1 MSTEITSRKD
11 EHIDLCLQKQL
22 VPRGVTTGLSG
33 YTLEYDA
40 LPEIDLQDVDTTTTV
55 LGKRLA
61 APLIIGAMTG
71 GSARA
76 KEINRRLA
84 KAAAKV
90 GVGLALGSQRAMV
103 VDPKLSHTFAVRDE
117 VEDIPLLIGNIGAVQ
132 LNLGVT
138 SGMIAE
144 AMQAVKADAL
154 NFHLNPLQEAIQPE
168 GDTCFAGLWAKLGQ
182 TVETLALP
190 CLVKEVGAGL
200 SAKTLAK
207 LRRLPLAGVE
217 VAGVGG
223 TSWAKVESYR
233 APDNSRQAQV
243 GERLA
248 GFGVPTMESLVLCR
262 EAMGERLVIASGGI
276 RSAMDVAVA
285 LALGADAV
293 ALAQPLLVAADNSE
307 DELVEVLETLVYELR
322 VISFCVG
329 AADMPALRKARVFR
343 ADGHWPIAAQ

>member
-1 MSTEITSRKD
+1 MSKEIISRKD
-11 EHIDLCLQKQL
+11 EHLDLCLQKPL
-22 VPRGVTTGLSG
+22 VPRGVATGLGG

-40 LPEIDLQDVDTTTTV
+40 LPEIDLQDVSTEKTI
-55 LGKRLA
+55 LGKALA

-71 GSARA
+71 GSERA

-84 KAAAKV
+84 NAAAKV

-103 VDPKLSHTFAVRDE
+103 ADPGLTSSFAVREQVDG
-117 VEDIPLLIGNIGAVQ
+117 VPLLIGNIGAVQ
-132 LNLGVT
+132 LNLGVD

-144 AMQAVKADAL
+144 AMHAVKADAI

-168 GDTCFAGLWAKLGQ
+168 GDTCFAGLWAKMGQ
-182 TVETLALP
+182 TIETLELP

-200 SAKTLAK
+200 SAKALQK

-233 APDNSRQAQV
+233 APERSSQAVV

-248 GFGVPTMESLVLCR
+248 GLGVPTAQSLPLCR
-262 EAMGERLVIASGGI
+262 EAMGDRLVIASGGI
-276 RSAMDVAVA
+276 RNGMDIAVA

-293 ALAQPLLVAADNSE
+293 ALAQPLLVAAEEGEES
-307 DELVEVLETLVYELR
+307 LIHALETLVYELR

-329 AADMPALRKARVFR
+329 AKDIEELREATVFR
-343 ADGHWPIAAQ
+343 ADGPWPSFAQ